1 MLLTSFNKDH
11 VVRIVGILW
20 NVLRGVPNQNKHVV
34 VWVGI
39 FLCRRVDFLA
49 SSQSET
55 SSQETQDSSLG
66 LEPYR
71 YEPLQR
77 QYFYLHIW
85 TTANQNETVSRL
97 VCVTDH
103 NRLINP
109 YHVRT
114 FTRSHISRWRYKRGK
129 LFTVSNGLR
138 ICDVCT
144 SWPVRGVDVFPLVE
158 ADVTGRMLGYGFL
171 GDLEMVEESFFDGC
185 AIGCI
190 FLHLYTINL
199 HPVKRSVFPSTDAT
213 IFTHQIIQRTTPL
226 RTYFSWR

>member
-1 MLLTSFNKDH
+1 MLFALLAFCGMFCAVYQIKTNMSSSESEYFSAEEL
-11 VVRIVGILW
+11 I
-20 NVLRGVPNQNKHVV
+20 
-34 VWVGI
+34 
-39 FLCRRVDFLA
+39 FLA

-71 YEPLQR
+71 FEPLQR

-144 SWPVRGVDVFPLVE
+144 S
-158 ADVTGRMLGYGFL
+158 
-171 GDLEMVEESFFDGC
+171 
-185 AIGCI
+185 
-190 FLHLYTINL
+190 
-199 HPVKRSVFPSTDAT
+199 
-213 IFTHQIIQRTTPL
+213 
-226 RTYFSWR
+226 